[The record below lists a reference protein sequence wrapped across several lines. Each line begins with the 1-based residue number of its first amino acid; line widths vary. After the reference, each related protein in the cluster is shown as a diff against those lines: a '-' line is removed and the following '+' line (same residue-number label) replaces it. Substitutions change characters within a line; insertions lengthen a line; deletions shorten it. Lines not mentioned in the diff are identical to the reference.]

1 MTISRSITEKT
12 PGQAPEKNPI
22 PITQEDLPSIPADAD
37 DDGIQYGDPNL
48 ATASTPPKTSNLAML
63 ERDAHQMEQQY
74 RDTVR
79 KEVEAEILAGKK
91 TPSGS
96 RAETEAEPKPVDLE
110 YLAASIPGDDWIPEY
125 APIPGIT
132 INRAVAI
139 WHGAGGSSKSLFV
152 LSASCALIT
161 GRGAI
166 CGMELTG
173 RPKPGGG
180 HEEIR
185 HRVLYLSLE
194 DPRSVIEGRIGALC
208 SLYSID
214 PPQLAELL
222 IVDREQAKPLI
233 QSNNVYSRIMS
244 IRKIATEIKPT
255 PTIIFID
262 HMRLFDSD
270 AELSPDSAMHT
281 IKGLENVAADL
292 DLAIVV
298 LHHDRKMPPQNGQA
312 TRGDDMAS
320 GTTGLH
326 TNSRAFA
333 QFRATEDRGLV
344 ITGGKAN
351 YTKRFGQQEY
361 MIDTETI
368 NGHAQPVLVA
378 IQAPD
383 IFDGIPAKTC
393 KEIVKAIAE
402 AKPEM
407 ARENNRLEG
416 WAGAIAAG
424 LAELDIGDRK
434 RSNRTPEQNQNRER
448 IQEWLSAW
456 VRAGYLKTETVDI
469 KSANRQKI
477 KTIIYRKGGQKYE

>member
-1 MTISRSITEKT
+1 MAESTGENLAEVTKT
-12 PGQAPEKNPI
+12 GAEV
-22 PITQEDLPSIPADAD
+22 
-37 DDGIQYGDPNL
+37 YGDPNF
-48 ATASTPPKTSNLAML
+48 APPAPNA
-63 ERDAHQMEQQY
+63 
-74 RDTVR
+74 
-79 KEVEAEILAGKK
+79 EAEA
-91 TPSGS
+91 T
-96 RAETEAEPKPVDLE
+96 PVDLE
-110 YLAASIPGDDWIPEY
+110 YQPASLPGPEWIPEY

-180 HEEIR
+180 FDAIR

-208 SLYSID
+208 SLYKID

-222 IVDREQAKPLI
+222 IVDREQAKPLV
-233 QSNNVYSRIMS
+233 QSGRVLDRIAS
-244 IRKIATEIKPT
+244 IRKLATEIKPT
-255 PTIIFID
+255 ICFID
-262 HMRLFDSD
+262 HMRLFDPD

-281 IKGLENVAADL
+281 IKGLENLAADL
-292 DLAIVV
+292 NLSIVV

-344 ITGGKAN
+344 IAGGKAN
-351 YTKRFGQQEY
+351 YSARFGQQEY

-393 KEIVKAIAE
+393 KEIVKAITE
-402 AKPEM
+402 AKPEL

-416 WAGAIAAG
+416 WAGGIAAE
-424 LAELDIGDRK
+424 LAGLDIGDTRK
-434 RSNRTPEQNQNRER
+434 GNRIEAQTEARRR

-456 VRAGYLKTETVDI
+456 VRAGYLKTETVEITMKDRH
-469 KSANRQKI
+469 KQDVK
-477 KTIIYRKGGQKYE
+477 IYRKGAQKYE